1 MVSLTLVFT
10 FNLCKDPRSLGGSC
24 SDGGDQDYLQ
34 DFFLIFVD
42 KTCFVLQ
49 HTCPLC
55 PQVPAVMR
63 SQ

>member
-1 MVSLTLVFT
+1 MVPAAMEVIKII
-10 FNLCKDPRSLGGSC
+10 CRI
-24 SDGGDQDYLQ
+24 
-34 DFFLIFVD
+34 FFLIFVD